1 MSAESIIIIF
11 ILITFVFLLSG
22 IPVAF
27 VLASTSLIFASLG
40 ILFGFF
46 DYSFLLAIPN
56 RIYGIM
62 TNQNLLAVPLFIFM
76 GLILEKTKIAENL
89 LTSMNI
95 FYKNTSGGFAIS
107 VVIVGALMAAS
118 TGIVGASVVTLGL
131 LSLPVMIKN
140 GYPSSIACGTICASG
155 TLGQIIPPSL
165 VLILLAD
172 VLSSAYQQAQL
183 NAGIFAPETVTISDL
198 FAGAIIP
205 GLLLPIIYILYIK
218 FQKIEC
224 SEEYSNDEYIQTE
237 NLSLYKYFIP
247 PILLIL
253 IVLGSII
260 FGIATPSEAS
270 ALGAAGAFFLALS
283 QKRISKIIINTTAKE
298 TIKLTSMV
306 FMILIGATFFS
317 LVFRGLDGEAF
328 IHNLLLVDAND
339 KNFSLIIVLLLMFF
353 LGFILDFIEIIF
365 IIIPLFG
372 PVLFSLGFEP
382 IWIGILIAMVLQTSF
397 LTPPFGFALFY
408 LRGVAPKNIPTLEI
422 YKGVYPFVIIQILV
436 IVIIFLYPEIATFLP
451 NKLSN

>member
-11 ILITFVFLLSG
+11 VLITFVFLLSG

-46 DYSFLLAIPN
+46 DYSFLIAIPN

-95 FYKNTSGGFAIS
+95 FYKNTSGGLAIS

-372 PVLFSLGFEP
+372 PALFSLGFEP

-408 LRGVAPKNIPTLEI
+408 LRGVAPKNIPTFEI
-422 YKGVYPFVIIQILV
+422 YKGVYPFVMIQILV

>member
-205 GLLLPIIYILYIK
+205 GLLLPIMYILYIK

-224 SEEYSNDEYIQTE
+224 SEEYNNGEYIQTE

-270 ALGAAGAFFLALS
+270 ALGATGAFFLALS
-283 QKRISKIIINTTAKE
+283 QKKISKIIIHTTAKE

-372 PVLFSLGFEP
+372 PALFSLGFEP

-408 LRGVAPKNIPTLEI
+408 LRGVAPKNIPTFEI
-422 YKGVYPFVIIQILV
+422 YKGVYPFVMIQILV

>member
-11 ILITFVFLLSG
+11 VLITFVFLLSG

-40 ILFGFF
+40 VLFGFF

-224 SEEYSNDEYIQTE
+224 SEEYSNDEYMQTE

-372 PVLFSLGFEP
+372 PALFSLGFEP

-408 LRGVAPKNIPTLEI
+408 LRGVAPKNIPTFEI

>member
-46 DYSFLLAIPN
+46 DYSFILAVPN

-95 FYKNTSGGFAIS
+95 FYKDTSGGFAIS

-224 SEEYSNDEYIQTE
+224 SREYSDGQYIQTE

-283 QKRISKIIINTTAKE
+283 QKRISKKIIHTTAKE

-317 LVFRGLDGEAF
+317 LVFRGLEGEAF
-328 IHNLLLVDAND
+328 IHNFLLVDADN

-408 LRGVAPKNIPTLEI
+408 LRGVAPKSISTLEI
-422 YKGVYPFVIIQILV
+422 YKGVYPFVMIQILV
-436 IVIIFLYPEIATFLP
+436 IVIIFLYPEIVTFLP

>member
-11 ILITFVFLLSG
+11 VLITFVFLLSG

-40 ILFGFF
+40 VLFGFF

-224 SEEYSNDEYIQTE
+224 SEEYNNDEYMQTE

-270 ALGAAGAFFLALS
+270 ALGATGAFFLALS
-283 QKRISKIIINTTAKE
+283 QKKISKIIIHTTAKE

-328 IHNLLLVDAND
+328 IHNLLLVDTND

-372 PVLFSLGFEP
+372 PALFSLGFEP
-382 IWIGILIAMVLQTSF
+382 VWIGILIAMVLQTSF

-408 LRGVAPKNIPTLEI
+408 LRGVAPKNIPTFEI
-422 YKGVYPFVIIQILV
+422 YKGVYPFVMIQILV

>member
-11 ILITFVFLLSG
+11 VLITFVFLLSG

-40 ILFGFF
+40 MLFGFF

-95 FYKNTSGGFAIS
+95 FYKNTSGGLAIS

-224 SEEYSNDEYIQTE
+224 SEEYNNDEYIQTE

-270 ALGAAGAFFLALS
+270 ALGATGAFFLALS
-283 QKRISKIIINTTAKE
+283 QKKISKIIIHTTAKE

-372 PVLFSLGFEP
+372 PALFSLGFEP

-408 LRGVAPKNIPTLEI
+408 LRGVAPKNIPTFEI
-422 YKGVYPFVIIQILV
+422 YKGVYPFVMIQILV

>member
-95 FYKNTSGGFAIS
+95 FYKNTSGGLAIS

-224 SEEYSNDEYIQTE
+224 SEEYSNDEYMQTE

-270 ALGAAGAFFLALS
+270 ALGATGAFFLALS
-283 QKRISKIIINTTAKE
+283 QKKISKIIIHTTAKE

-372 PVLFSLGFEP
+372 PALFSLGFEP

-408 LRGVAPKNIPTLEI
+408 LRGVAPKNIPTFEI
-422 YKGVYPFVIIQILV
+422 YKGVYPFVMIQILV

>member
-11 ILITFVFLLSG
+11 VLITFVFLLSG

-40 ILFGFF
+40 VLFGFF

-95 FYKNTSGGFAIS
+95 FYKNTSGGLAIS

-224 SEEYSNDEYIQTE
+224 SEEYNNDEYIQTE

-270 ALGAAGAFFLALS
+270 ALGATGAFFLALS
-283 QKRISKIIINTTAKE
+283 QKKISKIIIHTTAKE

-372 PVLFSLGFEP
+372 PALFSLGFEP

-408 LRGVAPKNIPTLEI
+408 LRGVAPKNISTFEI
-422 YKGVYPFVIIQILV
+422 YKGVYPFVMIQILV

>member
-11 ILITFVFLLSG
+11 VLITFVFLLSG

-95 FYKNTSGGFAIS
+95 FYKNTSGGLAIS

-140 GYPSSIACGTICASG
+140 GYPPSIACGTICASG

-224 SEEYSNDEYIQTE
+224 SEEYSNDEYMQTE

-283 QKRISKIIINTTAKE
+283 QKRISKIIIHTTAKE

-372 PVLFSLGFEP
+372 PALFSLGFEP

-408 LRGVAPKNIPTLEI
+408 LRGVAPKNIPTFEI
-422 YKGVYPFVIIQILV
+422 YKGVYPFVMIQILV

>member
-40 ILFGFF
+40 MLFGFF

-198 FAGAIIP
+198 FA
-205 GLLLPIIYILYIK
+205 
-218 FQKIEC
+218 
-224 SEEYSNDEYIQTE
+224 
-237 NLSLYKYFIP
+237 
-247 PILLIL
+247 
-253 IVLGSII
+253 
-260 FGIATPSEAS
+260 
-270 ALGAAGAFFLALS
+270 
-283 QKRISKIIINTTAKE
+283 
-298 TIKLTSMV
+298 
-306 FMILIGATFFS
+306 
-317 LVFRGLDGEAF
+317 
-328 IHNLLLVDAND
+328 VD
-339 KNFSLIIVLLLMFF
+339 
-353 LGFILDFIEIIF
+353 
-365 IIIPLFG
+365 
-372 PVLFSLGFEP
+372 
-382 IWIGILIAMVLQTSF
+382 
-397 LTPPFGFALFY
+397 
-408 LRGVAPKNIPTLEI
+408 
-422 YKGVYPFVIIQILV
+422 
-436 IVIIFLYPEIATFLP
+436 
-451 NKLSN
+451 

>member
-1 MSAESIIIIF
+1 MNAELIIITF
-11 ILITFVFLLSG
+11 ILVTFVFLLSG

-46 DYSFLLAIPN
+46 DYSFLLAVPN

-89 LTSMNI
+89 LTSMNM
-95 FYKNTSGGFAIS
+95 FYKDTSGGFAIS

-224 SEEYSNDEYIQTE
+224 TEVYNDNQHIQTE

-283 QKRISKIIINTTAKE
+283 QKRVSKIIMHTTAKE

-317 LVFRGLDGEAF
+317 LVFRGLEGEAF
-328 IHNLLLVDAND
+328 VHNLLLVDVDN

-365 IIIPLFG
+365 IIIPIFG
-372 PVLFSLGFEP
+372 PALFSLGFEP

-408 LRGVAPKNIPTLEI
+408 LRGVAPKSIPTFEI
-422 YKGVYPFVIIQILV
+422 YKGVYPFVMIQILV

>member
-1 MSAESIIIIF
+1 
-11 ILITFVFLLSG
+11 
-22 IPVAF
+22 
-27 VLASTSLIFASLG
+27 
-40 ILFGFF
+40 
-46 DYSFLLAIPN
+46 
-56 RIYGIM
+56 
-62 TNQNLLAVPLFIFM
+62 
-76 GLILEKTKIAENL
+76 
-89 LTSMNI
+89 
-95 FYKNTSGGFAIS
+95 
-107 VVIVGALMAAS
+107 
-118 TGIVGASVVTLGL
+118 
-131 LSLPVMIKN
+131 MIKN
-140 GYPSSIACGTICASG
+140 GYPPSIACGTICASG

-205 GLLLPIIYILYIK
+205 GLLLPIIYIFYIK

-224 SEEYSNDEYIQTE
+224 SEKYSNDEYIQTE

-270 ALGAAGAFFLALS
+270 ALGAAGAFFLALY
-283 QKRISKIIINTTAKE
+283 QKKISKIIIHTTAKE

-372 PVLFSLGFEP
+372 PALFSLGFEP
-382 IWIGILIAMVLQTSF
+382 VWIGILIAMVLQTSF

-408 LRGVAPKNIPTLEI
+408 LRGVAPKNIPTFEI
-422 YKGVYPFVIIQILV
+422 YKGVYPFVMIQILV

>member
-46 DYSFLLAIPN
+46 DFSFLLAVPN

-95 FYKNTSGGFAIS
+95 FYKDTSGGLAIS

-224 SEEYSNDEYIQTE
+224 SGIYNDNQYMQTE

-283 QKRISKIIINTTAKE
+283 QKRISKIIMHTTAKE

-317 LVFRGLDGEAF
+317 LVFRGLEGEAF
-328 IHNLLLVDAND
+328 VHNLLLVDVDN

-372 PVLFSLGFEP
+372 PALFSLGFEP

-397 LTPPFGFALFY
+397 LTPPFGFSLFY
-408 LRGVAPKNIPTLEI
+408 LRGVVPKSIPTFEI
-422 YKGVYPFVIIQILV
+422 YKGVYPFVVIQILV

>member
-11 ILITFVFLLSG
+11 VLITFVFLLSG

-40 ILFGFF
+40 VLFGFF

-95 FYKNTSGGFAIS
+95 FYKNTSGGLAIS

-224 SEEYSNDEYIQTE
+224 SEEYNNDEYIQTE

-270 ALGAAGAFFLALS
+270 ALGATGAFFLALS
-283 QKRISKIIINTTAKE
+283 QKKISKIIIHTTAKE

-317 LVFRGLDGEAF
+317 LVFRGLEGEAF
-328 IHNLLLVDAND
+328 VHNLLLVDAND

-372 PVLFSLGFEP
+372 PALFSLGFEP

-408 LRGVAPKNIPTLEI
+408 LRGVAPKNIPTFEI
-422 YKGVYPFVIIQILV
+422 YKGVYPFVMIQILV

>member
-11 ILITFVFLLSG
+11 VLITFVFLLSG

-95 FYKNTSGGFAIS
+95 FYKNTSGGLAIS

-140 GYPSSIACGTICASG
+140 GYPPSIACGTICASG

-283 QKRISKIIINTTAKE
+283 QKRISKIIIHTTAKE

-372 PVLFSLGFEP
+372 PALFSLGFDP

-408 LRGVAPKNIPTLEI
+408 LRGVAPKNIPTFEI